1 MCERYR
7 ELLMKL
13 IDNELQEAE
22 RRDVEIHILECPDCK
37 AEYETYRKLA
47 QETTQT
53 LQEFLPHPSEEVWE
67 HYYES
72 VCRRMRRAASWTVW
86 GAVAVLLII
95 VANVLFLASSP
106 TPLTVG
112 LGVAVLVAGVTVM
125 WATFACNCR

>member
-13 IDNELQEAE
+13 VDNELQEVE
-22 RRDVEIHILECPDCK
+22 RRDVEVHLLECPDCK

-53 LQEFLPHPSEEVWE
+53 LHQFLPRPSEEVWD
-67 HYYES
+67 HYYDG
-72 VCRRMRRAASWTVW
+72 VCRRMRSAASWTIW
-86 GAVAVLLII
+86 GAVAVFLIV
-95 VANVLFLASSP
+95 VANVLFLAGGTAS
-106 TPLTVG
+106 LTVG
-112 LGVAVLVAGVTVM
+112 LGVASLLVGVALM